1 MRDLVYYYSKLDF
14 TKHELGEIQTGF
26 NLSFVVDG
34 TKDSAKIVIIS
45 FQEIEVEP
53 NTIIYHEKSNSWWII
68 SNDKVER
75 YQYENK
81 PIYKH
86 TLTLNGAIDLLNA
99 RDLTDCGFY
108 QNKYTIRDFFFRLL
122 ELSNLEFAH
131 KEGFTISLEG
141 HNLINLDKVVDYI
154 KTFENYTLLSAIR
167 EFFDAYNIVCKL
179 RFTEENGKL
188 NGLVFDLYSKSG
200 DTSKIIDESAFNDV
214 RETKTIDKNSF
225 GTTVVSNAENVIS
238 TKEKIYPNVGAV
250 RPTATAYE
258 MQPSNAL
265 IRLPSNI
272 QRVNWVKM
280 VRNAYIVIT
289 VYDNTQT
296 SNEGR
301 AFVFDSVMT
310 DEGAINIEYED
321 LTKKVYDYLIDHNY
335 QQSTASMVVNHLNT
349 NKETILKPARL
360 GFQTTLYTGWK
371 YDAIK
376 DTYVA
381 PQNYPNF
388 YKPQFF
394 VKWGEGIHDQYEGTL
409 AITDKETR
417 DNLLYPISCMFYER
431 GKNYIGGLDFLK
443 KESYRQCYPKSFA
456 DTDLRNSLYDGNY
469 VYYAS
474 GILFPSTN
482 LRYTAY
488 LQNIRV
494 NDYNLINTSF
504 IINYVPMSDLKI
516 KLDNDADRYDTHLYN
531 QNGKLTDSVAL
542 SKMLLSYTK
551 EIESDNITRFATF
564 YDFSQ
569 VPQVGSVVFINNDLY
584 VINNVSLD
592 FAQNE
597 NFEYIIRGE
606 FSMSKFMATKSLLTN
621 PNTNIRDYG
630 IPQNHNVV
638 RKQLYRDFYE
648 LSHTTD
654 SLADNDKYMGLEQVV
669 NFGSSYKET
678 ADHTGVIKLGFKQPY
693 GGETEE
699 SKSDTWY
706 YQLDTTTY
714 ILKKSIYQV
723 LTFNDNNIIGYG
735 SQSATCGFDI
745 TRIFSGMTDYINTPI
760 SYVDD
765 NGEFQSIDIAFTTKE
780 QLTTI
785 YANYVARMKIKY
797 DYPNFNNSIYN
808 YSVFIDQEIF
818 EGHGEERT
826 ETFTHTN
833 NTIARLTRT
842 NIYEIKLN
850 LKNLG
855 FLPTDFE
862 DDVNSLN
869 IITQSASYEGITY
882 NVLGAITKDSSGNY
896 IYKGNVNI
904 TSTSQILTLSL
915 TLSLKHTYIIGVG
928 GAKDNCDFMIS
939 EKLYNKDPLE
949 VPVFEY
955 CFQIDDSKDILIGSN
970 ILDNRQ
976 DDICYI
982 YQYAIAPKNTI
993 NDNNFENL
1001 TFADIDYNGAEYIA
1015 NNVVKFNVANDKVEF
1030 ELYGQERID
1039 PSILTE
1045 TTYFS
1050 ITDIKDLLRNNE
1062 DIVITRVKPIL
1073 DKNGIPS
1080 YERDLMFVVR
1090 NTENAEYETNDKML
1104 LTINHYKLS

>member
-26 NLSFVVDG
+26 NLSFVIDG

-45 FQEIEVEP
+45 FQESEVEP

-86 TLTLNGAIDLLNA
+86 SLTLNGAIDLLNA

-131 KEGFTISLEG
+131 KEGFTIYLEG

-154 KTFENYTLLSAIR
+154 KTFENYTLLSAIN
-167 EFFDAYNIVCKL
+167 EFFDAYNVVCKL

-214 RETKTIDKNSF
+214 RETKTMDKNSF

-238 TKEKIYPNVGAV
+238 TKEKVFPNVGGV
-250 RPTATAYE
+250 RATGTQYE
-258 MQPSNAL
+258 MQPDNS
-265 IRLPSNI
+265 IVRLPSNI
-272 QRVNWVKM
+272 DRVNWVK
-280 VRNAYIVIT
+280 IT
-289 VYDNTQT
+289 RDLI
-296 SNEGR
+296 
-301 AFVFDSVMT
+301 
-310 DEGAINIEYED
+310 INIGYKPNVGENHSELFTANGSDRNTTINSFNKAIEKILHNLTPQIAQKARED
-321 LTKKVYDYLIDHNY
+321 LYKELDSIIGPAMLG
-335 QQSTASMVVNHLNT
+335 ST
-349 NKETILKPARL
+349 
-360 GFQTTLYTGWK
+360 TTLYGGWR
-371 YDAIK
+371 YDPINDK
-376 DTYVA
+376 IIA
-381 PQNYPNF
+381 PEDNKNF
-388 YKPQFF
+388 YKPYFHIQFGF
-394 VKWGEGIHDQYEGTL
+394 GQFNDVVIG
-409 AITDKETR
+409 ITDKETR
-417 DNLLYPISCMFYER
+417 DNIKNQYSCFYFER
-431 GKNYIGGLDFLK
+431 GKNYIGGLNMLTIGINR
-443 KESYRQCYPKSFA
+443 ECHPNGYLY
-456 DTDLRNSLYDGNY
+456 TDLRNSSYDGGTIYKRVIGSDYGEFDFNI
-469 VYYAS
+469 VLDD
-474 GILFPSTN
+474 I
-482 LRYTAY
+482 
-488 LQNIRV
+488 QNEYSLAR
-494 NDYNLINTSF
+494 TSF

-542 SKMLLSYTK
+542 SKILLSYTK

-564 YDFSQ
+564 YDLSQ
-569 VPQVGSVVFINNDLY
+569 VPQVGSVVFINNDFY

-592 FAQNE
+592 FTQNE

-630 IPQNHNVV
+630 IPQNHNVA

-654 SLADNDKYMGLEQVV
+654 SLADSDKYMGLEQVV

-714 ILKKSIYQV
+714 ILKKSFIQI

-745 TRIFSGMTDYINTPI
+745 TRIFTGGIDYVNTPI

-765 NGEFQSIDIAFTTKE
+765 NGEFQSIDIAFTTDK
-780 QLTTI
+780 QLIDI
-785 YANYVARMKIKY
+785 YENYVERMKIKY
-797 DYPNFNNSIYN
+797 DYPNFNNSLYN

-826 ETFTHTN
+826 ETFTHTS
-833 NTIARLTRT
+833 NTIARRTRT
-842 NIYEIKLN
+842 NIYDIKLN

-882 NVLGAITKDSSGNY
+882 NVLGSITKDSSGNY

-955 CFQIDDSKDILIGSN
+955 CFQIDDSKDVLIGSN

-1015 NNVVKFNVANDKVEF
+1015 NNVVKFKVANGKVEF

-1039 PSILTE
+1039 PSILSE
-1045 TTYFS
+1045 TTYYS

-1090 NTENAEYETNDKML
+1090 NTENAEYETNNKML

>member
-26 NLSFVVDG
+26 NFSFVIDG

-45 FQEIEVEP
+45 FQESEVEP

-86 TLTLNGAIDLLNA
+86 SLTLNGAIDLLNA

-108 QNKYTIRDFFFRLL
+108 QNKYTIRDFFFRLI

-154 KTFENYTLLSAIR
+154 KTFENYTLLSAIN

-200 DTSKIIDESAFNDV
+200 DTRKVIDESIFNDV
-214 RETKTIDKNSF
+214 RETKTMDKNSF

-238 TKEKIYPNVGAV
+238 TKEKVFPNVGGI
-250 RPTATAYE
+250 RATGTQYE
-258 MQPSNAL
+258 MQPDNS
-265 IRLPSNI
+265 IVRLPSNI
-272 QRVNWVKM
+272 DRVNWVK
-280 VRNAYIVIT
+280 IT
-289 VYDNTQT
+289 RDLI
-296 SNEGR
+296 
-301 AFVFDSVMT
+301 
-310 DEGAINIEYED
+310 INISYKPNVGDNHSEVFTANGSDRNTTINSFNKAIEKILYNLTPQIAEKARED
-321 LTKKVYDYLIDHNY
+321 LYKELDSIIGPAMLG
-335 QQSTASMVVNHLNT
+335 ST
-349 NKETILKPARL
+349 
-360 GFQTTLYTGWK
+360 TTLYGGWR
-371 YDAIK
+371 YDPINDK
-376 DTYVA
+376 IIIPED
-381 PQNYPNF
+381 NKNF
-388 YKPQFF
+388 YKPYFHIQFGF
-394 VKWGEGIHDQYEGTL
+394 GQFNDVVIG
-409 AITDKETR
+409 ITDKETR
-417 DNLLYPISCMFYER
+417 DNIKNQYSCFYFER
-431 GKNYIGGLDFLK
+431 GKNYIGGLNMLTIGINR
-443 KESYRQCYPKSFA
+443 ECHPNGYLY
-456 DTDLRNSLYDGNY
+456 TDLRDSSYDGGTIYKRVIGSDYGEFGFNI
-469 VYYAS
+469 VLDD
-474 GILFPSTN
+474 I
-482 LRYTAY
+482 
-488 LQNIRV
+488 QNEYSLSR
-494 NDYNLINTSF
+494 TSF

-542 SKMLLSYTK
+542 SKMLLSYIK

-564 YDFSQ
+564 YDLSQ
-569 VPQVGSVVFINNDLY
+569 VPQVGSVVFINNDFY

-597 NFEYIIRGE
+597 NFEYVIRGE

-630 IPQNHNVV
+630 IPQNHNVA

-648 LSHTTD
+648 LSHSTD
-654 SLADNDKYMGLEQVV
+654 SLADNDKYMGLDQVV

-678 ADHTGVIKLGFKQPY
+678 TDHTGVIKLGFKQPY

-714 ILKKSIYQV
+714 ILKKSFIQI

-745 TRIFSGMTDYINTPI
+745 TRIFTGGIDYVNTPI

-765 NGEFQSIDIAFTTKE
+765 NGEFQSIDIAFTTAK
-780 QLTTI
+780 QLIDI
-785 YANYVARMKIKY
+785 YKNYVERMKIKY

-833 NTIARLTRT
+833 NTIARLTRN
-842 NIYEIKLN
+842 NIYGIRLN

-862 DDVNSLN
+862 DDINSLN
-869 IITQSASYEGITY
+869 IITQSVSYGGQTY
-882 NVLGAITKDSSGNY
+882 RPIGGITKDSSGNY
-896 IYKGNVNI
+896 IYKGNINI

-939 EKLYNKDPLE
+939 EKLYNKDPIE

-955 CFQIDDSKDILIGSN
+955 CFQIDDSKDVLIGSN

-1001 TFADIDYNGAEYIA
+1001 TFADIDYNGLEYIA
-1015 NNVVKFNVANDKVEF
+1015 NNVVKFNIANGKVEF

-1039 PSILTE
+1039 PNILSE

-1073 DKNGIPS
+1073 DKNEIPS

-1090 NTENAEYETNDKML
+1090 NTENADYETNDKML